1 MSTVI
6 PVTAAHRFDEA
17 KLIDYLRDAGL
28 AGTDGAV
35 SIGQFQGGQS
45 NPTFLVTAGPKRYVL
60 RKKPPGD
67 LLPSAHMVE
76 REYRVMKAL
85 GPTGFPVP
93 TMHLLCED
101 TSIIGTA
108 FYVMDFVEGR
118 IYENPG
124 LEDARLTPA
133 DRTAIYRSMI
143 DTMAALHAA
152 APATIGL
159 DDFGRHGG
167 YIERQISRWSK
178 QFEASRTDDMPAMD
192 ALIAWLPDH
201 IPGPDETTVVHGDFR
216 MGNLNLHPT
225 EPKVIAVL
233 DWELAT
239 LGHPLSDLAYN
250 CLGYHFPREN
260 KQFNGMIGLD
270 FAGLGIPDE
279 DEVVAMYCAATGRD
293 GIPDWNFYMAFNMFR
308 ISAICQGV
316 YKRGLDGNAS
326 SENARDYGVKAQSAA
341 KIGWDLAQR
350 I

>member
-1 MSTVI
+1 
-6 PVTAAHRFDEA
+6 
-17 KLIDYLRDAGL
+17 
-28 AGTDGAV
+28 
-35 SIGQFQGGQS
+35 
-45 NPTFLVTAGPKRYVL
+45 
-60 RKKPPGD
+60 
-67 LLPSAHMVE
+67 
-76 REYRVMKAL
+76 MKAL
-85 GPTGFPVP
+85 GLTGFPVP

-216 MGNLNLHPT
+216 MGNLILHPT

-279 DEVVAMYCAATGRD
+279 DEVVAMYCAATGREAFPI
-293 GIPDWNFYMAFNMFR
+293 GISTWPSTCSASRRFAR
-308 ISAICQGV
+308 ASISAVWTATPVPRTPAIMV
-316 YKRGLDGNAS
+316 SKRNRRPRSDGTWPKGFRRAAS
-326 SENARDYGVKAQSAA
+326 RLADLPSDPADPARGRHPATKNSH
-341 KIGWDLAQR
+341 
-350 I
+350 